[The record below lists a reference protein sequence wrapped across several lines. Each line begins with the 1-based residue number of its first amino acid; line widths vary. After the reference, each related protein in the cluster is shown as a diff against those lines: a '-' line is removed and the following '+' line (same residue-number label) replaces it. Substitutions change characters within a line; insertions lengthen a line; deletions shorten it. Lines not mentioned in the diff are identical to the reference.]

1 MDKKKSRLNR
11 AAKTRLVIKSNGVYR
26 LTVHRTPKHIYAQIL
41 SNDGGKVLACAN
53 TLQESVKG
61 DLVYTGNIQA
71 AKEVG
76 RAIAERAKSAGIE
89 KVAFDRSGF
98 KFHGRIKA
106 LADSAREAGLNF

>member
-1 MDKKKSRLNR
+1 MAS
-11 AAKTRLVIKSNGVYR
+11 
-26 LTVHRTPKHIYAQIL
+26 
-41 SNDGGKVLACAN
+41 AN
-53 TLQESVKG
+53 TLQKSLTT
-61 DLVYTGNIQA
+61 DLEYTGNIQA

-76 RAIAERAKSAGIE
+76 RIIAERAKLIGVE